1 MAITSKARPSLLK
14 HPHPYKSMLAVSS
27 DADFMTLDQFSKVHT
42 FVGNSTPVGGGALD
56 IADSFFIFSAREQK
70 AIDSRFAG
78 LENTGPQLKGLLGAT
93 AMRRRLPSD
102 ISPNNL
108 LTWFS
113 GLSRNKHQDTA
124 IIEFIRRGWIDSLH
138 TYGDFSSAS
147 GRYRFVRNIAKRGAA
162 VLRKINKD
170 GNKIEIWIDHGNSSN
185 VQNFGKQ
192 KKYMEG
198 DNPKSD
204 AYHTDITIK
213 AGVKFVWSAGQYDRF
228 GSEELLSPV
237 RLRDNS
243 VVWGFPRYSPNWLF
257 DLLDRQLSH
266 ENLQEL
272 TETGNRVIV
281 ANHFAAS
288 SSETG
293 SAVGIPASAAR
304 ALKLLGEFQ
313 ARHDILVARTSRL
326 LKFELACR
334 FLDWHYDDD
343 KDVLHLNSIA
353 DPVFGSFSPSL
364 SDVRGLSFAG
374 VSPETQ
380 LSLGGIML
388 ANLEHFHQDGILKIP
403 WFGSHVE

>member
-1 MAITSKARPSLLK
+1 M
-14 HPHPYKSMLAVSS
+14 
-27 DADFMTLDQFSKVHT
+27 
-42 FVGNSTPVGGGALD
+42 
-56 IADSFFIFSAREQK
+56 
-70 AIDSRFAG
+70 
-78 LENTGPQLKGLLGAT
+78 KGLLSAT

-113 GLSRNKHQDTA
+113 GLSRNKHQNAA
-124 IIEFIRRGWIDSLH
+124 IVEFIRRGWIDSLH

-147 GRYRFVRNIAKRGAA
+147 GPYRFVRNFAKRGSA
-162 VLRKINKD
+162 VLREINND
-170 GNKIEIWIDHGNSSN
+170 GNKIEIWIDHGNVSN
-185 VQNFGKQ
+185 VQNFGKA
-192 KKYMEG
+192 KYKYMEG
-198 DNPKSD
+198 DDPRSD

-213 AGVKFVWSAGQYDRF
+213 SGVKFVWSASQYDRF
-228 GSEELLSPV
+228 GSEELLSPL
-237 RLRDNS
+237 RLRDDS
-243 VVWGFPRYSPNWLF
+243 VVWGFPRYSSNWLF

-272 TETGNRVIV
+272 TRTGNRVIV

-288 SSETG
+288 SGEKG

-313 ARHDILVARTSRL
+313 ARHDILTARLSRL
-326 LKFELACR
+326 LKFELAQR
-334 FLDWHYDDD
+334 FLDWHYADDE
-343 KDVLHLNSIA
+343 DVIHLKTIA
-353 DPVFGSFSPSL
+353 DPVFGSFSPTL

-380 LSLGGIML
+380 LSLGGVRLM
-388 ANLEHFHQDGILKIP
+388 NLEHFHQDGILKIP